1 MSLLLSQNALDA
13 NTYVDHL
20 LPSITSLL
28 RSGETSTTAM
38 SREFTSMAL
47 GSKPRSALLKR
58 MQRKGL
64 TLEQQE
70 EDSKTRVPDAPER
83 YSNLWKAQSQG
94 GFGVRNFPE
103 TLVLDRNILANQT
116 WGRFYRLKDGKD
128 TAYRLLSVPAGSGTA
143 VTSAG
148 NPGNQPSRL
157 EIPKVVTLTANRLH
171 VSWRWTSRG
180 SLVWWQPS
188 VPWEHLSEWIRRV
201 IDPALRVRGEGLNEL
216 LVMVS
221 LRQAQSTWG
230 HGLHTDLLALFPTQE
245 TPITT
250 RYHPPGRTTHAK
262 VGKLWADWGH
272 TLDDENKTDWETC
285 AGDLSY
291 MKSTNLP
298 GAHKMARPRET
309 FSANSW
315 AVWTLMKIIY
325 EKDKMLGNKLAI
337 WVQNQRQT

>member
-1 MSLLLSQNALDA
+1 
-13 NTYVDHL
+13 
-20 LPSITSLL
+20 
-28 RSGETSTTAM
+28 
-38 SREFTSMAL
+38 
-47 GSKPRSALLKR
+47 

-94 GFGVRNFPE
+94 GFGVR
-103 TLVLDRNILANQT
+103 
-116 WGRFYRLKDGKD
+116 
-128 TAYRLLSVPAGSGTA
+128 
-143 VTSAG
+143 

-272 TLDDENKTDWETC
+272 TLDDENKTDWETY

-309 FSANSW
+309 LSANSW

-337 WVQNQRQT
+337 WV